1 METQVATL
9 SQSQVISKFFAGVY
23 KWMTI
28 AMVITSVVAW
38 KVATT
43 EAFLTYLLTHPKI
56 AIGLIIAQ
64 FAAVIALAGW
74 AHRMSFNTALFIFLL
89 YSALTGV
96 TFSSIFVV
104 YSASMISKAFVVT
117 AGMYGGMAL
126 YGYTT
131 KRDLSP
137 WRSFLFMGLIGI
149 ILGSILNFWMQSNY
163 LDFMI
168 TYGGIVIFA
177 GLTAWDHQKLK
188 AYALADATG
197 QGGGTLAIRG
207 ALTLYLDFINLFL
220 LILRAM
226 SRR

>member
-1 METQVATL
+1 METRTGAL
-9 SQSQVISKFFAGVY
+9 SHDLVISRFFAGVY

-28 AMVITSVVAW
+28 AMAITAIVAW
-38 KVATT
+38 KIASS
-43 EAFLTYLLTHPKI
+43 EAAIAYIFAHSGMVIFLV
-56 AIGLIIAQ
+56 IAQ

-74 AHRMSFNTALFIFLL
+74 AHKMQFGTALFIFLL

-96 TFSSIFVV
+96 TFSTIFVV
-104 YSASMISKAFVVT
+104 YSAAMISKAFVVT

-126 YGYTT
+126 YGYST

-149 ILGSILNFWMQSNY
+149 ILGSILNFWMQSDY

-168 TYGGIVIFA
+168 TYGGIIIFA

-188 AYALADATG
+188 SYALMDAIG

-226 SRR
+226 NRR